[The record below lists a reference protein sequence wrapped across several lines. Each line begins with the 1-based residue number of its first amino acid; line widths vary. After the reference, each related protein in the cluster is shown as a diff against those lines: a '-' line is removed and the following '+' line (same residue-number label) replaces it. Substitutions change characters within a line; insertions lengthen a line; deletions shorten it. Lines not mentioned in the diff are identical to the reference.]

1 MFARIHLLR
10 SMGAIV
16 AGAPPPDSDWA
27 VGIFEFSRAGAERDV
42 RRLVLRAAHANP
54 DKGVMYELYQPQLV
68 DVRAEGYLRFRGI
81 EPISL
86 SGTKA
91 AMVQEWLV
99 RFQV

>member
-1 MFARIHLLR
+1 MFA
-10 SMGAIV
+10 
-16 AGAPPPDSDWA
+16 
-27 VGIFEFSRAGAERDV
+27 
-42 RRLVLRAAHANP
+42 
-54 DKGVMYELYQPQLV
+54 LV